1 MPLLHTLQYP
11 VAVSV
16 RGGRR

>member
-16 RGGRR
+16 RCGRR